1 MNQNMNKIIIVHPS
15 DIILHGLSNI
25 LSETFS
31 DEIILLKHPDELTDY
46 PHLSGLL
53 IIIIYEDYVNLFK
66 HIIDNSLATC
76 TLKFIEFKQ
85 ANNIKNSNTIIHLRE
100 NKSSVIDKVNQCIT
114 SFKSVKHDK
123 GNNELSPR
131 EIDVLKLLTKGYA
144 NKEIADKLFIS
155 THTVISHR
163 KNISE
168 KTGIRS
174 ASGLTMFAVL
184 KKIIDIDE
192 ISTSDLI

>member
-1 MNQNMNKIIIVHPS
+1 MSQGQNKIIVIYPS
-15 DIILHGLSNI
+15 
-25 LSETFS
+25 
-31 DEIILLKHPDELTDY
+31 EIILQGFSAILSGTFSNKIILLRHPDELSDY
-46 PHLSGLL
+46 PHLLGHLVIL
-53 IIIIYEDYVNLFK
+53 IHDDYFTSFK
-66 HIIDNSLATC
+66 HII
-76 TLKFIEFKQ
+76 
-85 ANNIKNSNTIIHLRE
+85 NNNLTSCEIKYLEIRSAINTKDPGGIIHLRE
-100 NKSSVIDKVNQCIT
+100 NKSSIIEKINQCIT
-114 SFKSVKHDK
+114 SFKSTKQK
-123 GNNELSPR
+123 GENNELSPR

-174 ASGLTMFAVL
+174 ASGLTMYAVI

-192 ISTSDLI
+192 ISTSELI